1 MFSKTKIGGIYRITK
16 LNVATGLKQKFI
28 VPYNVWYLC
37 EFPIRCTT
45 WNPWAACFRWR
56 TEFHGA
62 VTKGVWRMWRLAN
75 QLARCRVTSIS
86 SQAHLCDEKN
96 DARKGLVTFFVKQK
110 GRKKIWDSFMTKNK
124 IASEKYNE
132 VKTFYI
138 RKQCNTLLRHFY
150 STQKTEQAIR
160 NTGISN
166 LLWRFRPGAGN
177 YSRLRATLRLYL
189 CLTGQISVNKANY
202 KLNKWHSR
210 AGCCPLL
217 I

>member
-1 MFSKTKIGGIYRITK
+1 MNFRSDVRLEIREQHASDEG
-16 LNVATGLKQKFI
+16 LNFMELWRKVSEGCDALQI
-28 VPYNVWYLC
+28 NSHDV
-37 EFPIRCTT
+37 T
-45 WNPWAACFRWR
+45 WRRYQVKR
-56 TEFHGA
+56 TC
-62 VTKGVWRMWRLAN
+62 VTKN
-75 QLARCRVTSIS
+75 
-86 SQAHLCDEKN
+86 N
-96 DARKGLVTFFVKQK
+96 ARKGLVTFFVKQK

-166 LLWRFRPGAGN
+166 LLWQFRPGAGN

-189 CLTGQISVNKANY
+189 CLTGQISVNKANS
-202 KLNKWHSR
+202 KLKKWPSR
-210 AGCCPLL
+210 AECCPLL